1 MKKIAL
7 IAAAACLAVSGAT
20 FADGHGNKA
29 KGPSKKD
36 VAAAIQAAVKSVEAA
51 KKVRGEWRDSYKFLG
66 KAKKAYHKGDMKTA
80 MKLAKKVERQ
90 GKMGKAQAIA
100 EKNAGISSSIK
111 N

>member
-20 FADGHGNKA
+20 FADGHANK

-51 KKVRGEWRDSYKFLG
+51 KSVRGEWRDSYKFLG
-66 KAKKAYHKGDMKTA
+66 KAKKAYRKGDMKTA

-90 GKMGKAQAIA
+90 GKMGKAQAMA